1 VPSYYKNKNNKYM
14 NKLTEDEIF
23 DTLKDII
30 IKQLAVKDES
40 IVTKEAN
47 FTKDLKADSLDVVE
61 LIMVFEEQFDLTIED
76 EVAGKMVTVQDVVN
90 YILEN

>member
-1 VPSYYKNKNNKYM
+1 M
-14 NKLTEDEIF
+14 NKPTEDEIF

-30 IKQLAVKDES
+30 IKQLAVKDEKV
-40 IVTKEAN
+40 VTKDAN

>member
-1 VPSYYKNKNNKYM
+1 M

-40 IVTKEAN
+40 IVTKDAN

>member
-1 VPSYYKNKNNKYM
+1 M

-30 IKQLAVKDES
+30 IKQLAVKDEKT
-40 IVTKEAN
+40 VTKDAN

-90 YILEN
+90 FILENTD

>member
-1 VPSYYKNKNNKYM
+1 M

-40 IVTKEAN
+40 IVTKDAN

-76 EVAGKMVTVQDVVN
+76 EVAGKMVTVQDVVD

>member
-1 VPSYYKNKNNKYM
+1 M

-30 IKQLAVKDES
+30 IKQLAVKDEKT
-40 IVTKEAN
+40 VTKDAN

-61 LIMVFEEQFDLTIED
+61 LIMIFEETFNIVIND
-76 EVAGKMVTVQDVVN
+76 EVVGKMVTIQDIVD
-90 YILEN
+90 YIVAND

>member
-1 VPSYYKNKNNKYM
+1 M
-14 NKLTEDEIF
+14 NKPTEDEIF

-30 IKQLAVKDES
+30 IKQLAVKDEK
-40 IVTKEAN
+40 IVTKDAN

-90 YILEN
+90 YIVDNTD

>member
-1 VPSYYKNKNNKYM
+1 M

-76 EVAGKMVTVQDVVN
+76 EVAGKMVTVQDVVT
-90 YILEN
+90 YIVDNTD

>member
-1 VPSYYKNKNNKYM
+1 M

>member
-1 VPSYYKNKNNKYM
+1 M
-14 NKLTEDEIF
+14 NKPTEDEIF

-30 IKQLAVKDES
+30 IKQLAVKDEK
-40 IVTKEAN
+40 IVTKDAN